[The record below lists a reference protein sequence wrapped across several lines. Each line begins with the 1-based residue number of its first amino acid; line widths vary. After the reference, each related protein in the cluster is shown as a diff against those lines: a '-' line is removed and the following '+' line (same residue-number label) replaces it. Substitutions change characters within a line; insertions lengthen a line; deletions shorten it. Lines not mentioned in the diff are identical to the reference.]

1 MAHNPRRLF
10 PGLTDRVNYPKPLPS
25 LIGFCVYT
33 SEAAAAHNRQRR
45 LLKLPSEPANL
56 LSPIP
61 SSKLMKS
68 KYILIAFA
76 FLTIAALGQTETT
89 PSPAPQAFETPG
101 RVPTKMFIPAELM
114 SGPLHS
120 VGDFAENDGMN
131 NTYFLYSGDDAWAVT
146 TGIALRTRIREIYA
160 IAKLREVSKTD
171 EFAQAMANAGK
182 QKIESVVGIVANPL
196 GTIQN
201 MPLGASRFFGRIGES
216 LKGGRTQG
224 EGNARQNAVGV
235 SKAKVAL
242 AVKLGVSPYSYNQE
256 LQTQLTNNAR
266 AIAMGG
272 LVVNAATA
280 AVGGPAGDVLTGLNI
295 NQTLQQTLVN
305 STPDDLRIINRK
317 KLFALGVTREN
328 ADAILM
334 HPWYSPWSETVMIDA
349 LSTIGVDPTAFLAN
363 ACNALTEEDATYFE
377 RLAQVLARY
386 HTEKAKVRSIRIE
399 SKAVCALDA
408 KGTLVFPLS
417 CDYAIWSEHA
427 AGRVAEFAA
436 LTQCQEDIKAL
447 AVWVDGKVSDRALQ
461 EFKSRKIDLATGVL
475 DKN

>member
-68 KYILIAFA
+68 KFILVALTFA
-76 FLTIAALGQTETT
+76 ATTALAQAQFATPPAAK
-89 PSPAPQAFETPG
+89 AFEILG
-101 RVPTKMFIPAELM
+101 RVPTKMFIPSDLI

-120 VGDFAENDGMN
+120 VSDFAENDGMN
-131 NTYFLYSGDDAWAVT
+131 NTYFLYSGNDAWAVT

-160 IAKLREVSKTD
+160 IAKLREMSKTD

-201 MPLGASRFFGRIGES
+201 IPLGASRFFGRIGES

-317 KLFALGVTREN
+317 KLFALNVSREN
-328 ADAILM
+328 ADAIL
-334 HPWYSPWSETVMIDA
+334 
-349 LSTIGVDPTAFLAN
+349 
-363 ACNALTEEDATYFE
+363 
-377 RLAQVLARY
+377 VL
-386 HTEKAKVRSIRIE
+386 
-399 SKAVCALDA
+399 
-408 KGTLVFPLS
+408 PLS

-436 LTQCQEDIKAL
+436 LTQGQEDIKGL
-447 AVWVDGKVSDRALQ
+447 AVWVDGKVSDRGTQ
-461 EFKSRKIDLATGVL
+461 ELKSRNIDLVTGVL
-475 DKN
+475 DKK

>member
-1 MAHNPRRLF
+1 
-10 PGLTDRVNYPKPLPS
+10 
-25 LIGFCVYT
+25 
-33 SEAAAAHNRQRR
+33 
-45 LLKLPSEPANL
+45 
-56 LSPIP
+56 
-61 SSKLMKS
+61 MKS

-76 FLTIAALGQTETT
+76 FLSIVALGQTETT
-89 PSPAPQAFETPG
+89 PSPAPQAFESPG
-101 RVPTKMFIPAELM
+101 RVPTKMFIPADLM

-131 NTYFLYSGDDAWAVT
+131 NTYFLYSGNDAWAVT

-160 IAKLREVSKTD
+160 IAKLREMSKTD
-171 EFAQAMANAGK
+171 EFAKAMANAGK
-182 QKIESVVGIVANPL
+182 QKVESVVGLVTNPL

-201 MPLGASRFFGRIGES
+201 IPLGASRFFGRIGES

-224 EGNARQNAVGV
+224 EGNALQNALGV

-256 LQTQLTNNAR
+256 LQTQLTQNAR
-266 AIAMGG
+266 AMALGG
-272 LVVNAATA
+272 LVVSAATA
-280 AVGGPAGDVLTGLNI
+280 AVGGPAGDVLTGLNV

-317 KLFALGVTREN
+317 KLFALNVSREN

-334 HPWYSPWSETVMIDA
+334 HPWYSPWTETIMIDA
-349 LSTIGVDPTAFLAN
+349 FSTIGIDPTAFLAD
-363 ACNALTEEDATYFE
+363 ACNALTEEDAIFFE

-386 HTEKAKVRSIRIE
+386 DTTKAQLRSIRVE
-399 SKAVCALDA
+399 SHAVCALDA
-408 KGTLVFPLS
+408 NGTLVFPLS

-436 LTQCQEDIKAL
+436 LTQGQEDIKGL
-447 AVWVDGKVSDRALQ
+447 AVWVDGKVSDRAAQ
-461 EFKSRKIDLATGVL
+461 ELKSRKIDLVTAVL
-475 DKN
+475 DKK

>member
-1 MAHNPRRLF
+1 
-10 PGLTDRVNYPKPLPS
+10 
-25 LIGFCVYT
+25 
-33 SEAAAAHNRQRR
+33 
-45 LLKLPSEPANL
+45 
-56 LSPIP
+56 
-61 SSKLMKS
+61 MKS
-68 KYILIAFA
+68 KYNLIAFA

-101 RVPTKMFIPAELM
+101 RVPTKMFMPAELM

-160 IAKLREVSKTD
+160 IAKLREMSKTD
-171 EFAQAMANAGK
+171 EFAQAMTNAGK
-182 QKIESVVGIVANPL
+182 QKIEGVVGIVTNPL

-201 MPLGASRFFGRIGES
+201 IPLGASRFFGRIGEAM
-216 LKGGRTQG
+216 KGGTTQG
-224 EGNARQNAVGV
+224 EGNAVQNMIGV

-256 LQTQLTNNAR
+256 LQTQLTSNAR
-266 AIAMGG
+266 AMALGG
-272 LVVNAATA
+272 LVVSAATA
-280 AVGGPAGDVLTGLNI
+280 AVGGPAGDVLTGLNV

-317 KLFALGVTREN
+317 KLFALKVSREN

-334 HPWYSPWSETVMIDA
+334 HPWYSPWTETIMIDA
-349 LSTIGVDPTAFLAN
+349 LSTIGVDPTAFLAD
-363 ACNALTEEDATYFE
+363 ACNALTEEDAIFFE

-386 HTEKAKVRSIRIE
+386 DTTKAQLRSIRVE
-399 SKAVCALDA
+399 SHAVCALDA
-408 KGTLVFPLS
+408 NGTLVFPLS

-436 LTQCQEDIKAL
+436 LTQGQEDIKGL
-447 AVWVDGKVSDRALQ
+447 AVWVDGKVSDRAAQ
-461 EFKSRKIDLATGVL
+461 ELKSRKIDLVTAVL
-475 DKN
+475 DKR

>member
-1 MAHNPRRLF
+1 
-10 PGLTDRVNYPKPLPS
+10 
-25 LIGFCVYT
+25 
-33 SEAAAAHNRQRR
+33 
-45 LLKLPSEPANL
+45 
-56 LSPIP
+56 
-61 SSKLMKS
+61 MKS
-68 KYILIAFA
+68 KYSLIAFA

-160 IAKLREVSKTD
+160 IAKLREMSKTD
-171 EFAQAMANAGK
+171 EFARAMANAGK
-182 QKIESVVGIVANPL
+182 QKIEGVVGIVTNPL

-201 MPLGASRFFGRIGES
+201 IPLGASRFFGRIGEAM
-216 LKGGRTQG
+216 KGGTTQG
-224 EGNARQNAVGV
+224 EGNALQNVIGI

-256 LQTQLTNNAR
+256 LQTQLTQNAR
-266 AIAMGG
+266 AMALGG
-272 LVVNAATA
+272 LVVSAATA
-280 AVGGPAGDVLTGLNI
+280 AVGGPAGDVLTGLNV

-305 STPDDLRIINRK
+305 STPDDLRMINRK
-317 KLFALGVTREN
+317 KLFALNVSREN

-334 HPWYSPWSETVMIDA
+334 HPWYSPWTETIMIDA
-349 LSTIGVDPTAFLAN
+349 LSTIGIDPTAFLAD
-363 ACNALTEEDATYFE
+363 ACNALTEEDAIFFE

-386 HTEKAKVRSIRIE
+386 ETTKAQLRSIRVE
-399 SKAVCALDA
+399 SHAVCALDA
-408 KGTLVFPLS
+408 NGTLVFPLS

-427 AGRVAEFAA
+427 AARVAEFAA
-436 LTQCQEDIKAL
+436 LTQGQEDIKGL
-447 AVWVDGKVSDRALQ
+447 AVWVDGKVSDRAAQ
-461 EFKSRKIDLATGVL
+461 ELKSRKIDLVTAVL
-475 DKN
+475 DKK

>member
-68 KYILIAFA
+68 KFILVALTFA
-76 FLTIAALGQTETT
+76 ATTALAQAQFATPPAAK
-89 PSPAPQAFETPG
+89 AFEIPG
-101 RVPTKMFIPAELM
+101 RVPTKMFIPSDLI

-131 NTYFLYSGDDAWAVT
+131 NTYFLYSGNDAWAVT

-160 IAKLREVSKTD
+160 IAKLREMSKTD
-171 EFAQAMANAGK
+171 EFVQAMANAGK
-182 QKIESVVGIVANPL
+182 QKVESVVGIVTNQL

-201 MPLGASRFFGRIGES
+201 IPRGASRFFGRIGES
-216 LKGGRTQG
+216 LKDGRSQG
-224 EGNARQNAVGV
+224 EGNALQNVIGI

-256 LQTQLTNNAR
+256 LQTQLANNAR
-266 AIAMGG
+266 AMALGG
-272 LVVNAATA
+272 LVVSAATA
-280 AVGGPAGDVLTGLNI
+280 AVGGPVGDVLTGLNV

-317 KLFALGVTREN
+317 KLFALNVTREN

-334 HPWYSPWSETVMIDA
+334 HPWYSPWTETIMIDA
-349 LSTIGVDPTAFLAN
+349 LSTIGVDPTAFLTN
-363 ACNALTEEDATYFE
+363 ACNALTEEDAIYFE

-386 HTEKAKVRSIRIE
+386 HAKKAKLRSIRTE

-408 KGTLVFPLS
+408 NGTLVFPLS
-417 CDYAIWSEHA
+417 CDYAIWSERA
-427 AGRVAEFAA
+427 AGRVGEITA
-436 LTQCQEDIKAL
+436 LVQGEEDIKGI
-447 AVWVDGKVSDRALQ
+447 AVWVDGKTSDRATQ
-461 EFKSRKIDLATGVL
+461 ELKNRKIDLSTGVL
-475 DKN
+475 DQK

>member
-1 MAHNPRRLF
+1 
-10 PGLTDRVNYPKPLPS
+10 
-25 LIGFCVYT
+25 
-33 SEAAAAHNRQRR
+33 
-45 LLKLPSEPANL
+45 
-56 LSPIP
+56 
-61 SSKLMKS
+61 MKS
-68 KYILIAFA
+68 KYNLIAFA

-101 RVPTKMFIPAELM
+101 RVPTKMFMPAELM

-160 IAKLREVSKTD
+160 IAKLREMSKTD
-171 EFAQAMANAGK
+171 EFAQAMTNAGK
-182 QKIESVVGIVANPL
+182 QKIEGVVGIVTNPL

-201 MPLGASRFFGRIGES
+201 IPLGASRFFGRIGEAM
-216 LKGGRTQG
+216 KGGTTQG
-224 EGNARQNAVGV
+224 EGNAVQNMIGV

-256 LQTQLTNNAR
+256 LQTQLTSNAR
-266 AIAMGG
+266 AMALGG
-272 LVVNAATA
+272 LVVSAATA
-280 AVGGPAGDVLTGLNI
+280 AVGGPAGDVLTGLNV

-317 KLFALGVTREN
+317 KLFALNVSREN

-334 HPWYSPWSETVMIDA
+334 HPWYSPWTETIMIDA
-349 LSTIGVDPTAFLAN
+349 LSTIGVDPTAFLAD
-363 ACNALTEEDATYFE
+363 ACNALTEEDAIFFE

-386 HTEKAKVRSIRIE
+386 DTTKAQLRSIRVE
-399 SKAVCALDA
+399 SHAVCALDA
-408 KGTLVFPLS
+408 NGTLVFPLS

-436 LTQCQEDIKAL
+436 LTQGQEDIKGL
-447 AVWVDGKVSDRALQ
+447 AVWVDGKVSDRAAQ
-461 EFKSRKIDLATGVL
+461 ELKSRKIDLVTAVL
-475 DKN
+475 DKR

>member
-1 MAHNPRRLF
+1 
-10 PGLTDRVNYPKPLPS
+10 
-25 LIGFCVYT
+25 
-33 SEAAAAHNRQRR
+33 
-45 LLKLPSEPANL
+45 
-56 LSPIP
+56 
-61 SSKLMKS
+61 MKS
-68 KYILIAFA
+68 KYSLIAFA

-160 IAKLREVSKTD
+160 IANLREMSKTD
-171 EFAQAMANAGK
+171 EFARAMANAGK
-182 QKIESVVGIVANPL
+182 QKIEGVVGIVTNPL

-201 MPLGASRFFGRIGES
+201 IPLGASRFFGRIGEAM
-216 LKGGRTQG
+216 KGGTTQG
-224 EGNARQNAVGV
+224 EGNAVQNMIGV
-235 SKAKVAL
+235 SKAKIAL

-256 LQTQLTNNAR
+256 LQTQLTSNAR
-266 AIAMGG
+266 AMALGG
-272 LVVNAATA
+272 LVVSAATA
-280 AVGGPAGDVLTGLNI
+280 AVGGPAGDVLMGLNV

-317 KLFALGVTREN
+317 KLFALNVSREN

-334 HPWYSPWSETVMIDA
+334 HPWYSPWTETIMIDA
-349 LSTIGVDPTAFLAN
+349 FSTIGIDPTAFLAD
-363 ACNALTEEDATYFE
+363 ACNALTEEDAIFFE

-386 HTEKAKVRSIRIE
+386 DTTKAQLRSIRVE
-399 SKAVCALDA
+399 SHAVCALDA
-408 KGTLVFPLS
+408 NGTLVFPLS

-436 LTQCQEDIKAL
+436 LTQGQEDIKGL
-447 AVWVDGKVSDRALQ
+447 AVWVDGKVSDRAAQ
-461 EFKSRKIDLATGVL
+461 ELKSRKIDLVTAVL
-475 DKN
+475 DKK

>member
-61 SSKLMKS
+61 SSRLHNLK
-68 KYILIAFA
+68 F
-76 FLTIAALGQTETT
+76 FLAALPFAPTT
-89 PSPAPQAFETPG
+89 PLAQAQFATPPAAKAFEVPG
-101 RVPTKMFIPAELM
+101 RVPTKMFIPSDLI

-131 NTYFLYSGDDAWAVT
+131 NTYFLYSGNDAWAVT

-160 IAKLREVSKTD
+160 IAKLREMSKTD

-201 MPLGASRFFGRIGES
+201 IPLGASRFFGRIGES

-224 EGNARQNAVGV
+224 EGHERQNAVGV

-256 LQTQLTNNAR
+256 LQTQLTQNAR

-317 KLFALGVTREN
+317 KLFALNVSREN

-334 HPWYSPWSETVMIDA
+334 HPWYSPWNETIMIDA
-349 LSTIGVDPTAFLAN
+349 LATIGVDPTAFLTD
-363 ACNALTEEDATYFE
+363 ACNALTEEDAIFFE
-377 RLAQVLARY
+377 RLSQVLARY
-386 HTEKAKVRSIRIE
+386 DTTKAQLRSIRVE
-399 SKAVCALDA
+399 SHAVCALDA
-408 KGTLVFPLS
+408 NGTLVFPLS

-436 LTQCQEDIKAL
+436 LTQGQEGHQSTRGVGGRESFRPRHARTEEPE
-447 AVWVDGKVSDRALQ
+447 DRLGHWCA
-461 EFKSRKIDLATGVL
+461 R
-475 DKN
+475 

>member
-1 MAHNPRRLF
+1 
-10 PGLTDRVNYPKPLPS
+10 
-25 LIGFCVYT
+25 
-33 SEAAAAHNRQRR
+33 

-68 KYILIAFA
+68 KFILVALTFA
-76 FLTIAALGQTETT
+76 ATTALAQAQFATPPAAK
-89 PSPAPQAFETPG
+89 AFEIPG
-101 RVPTKMFIPAELM
+101 RVPTKMFIPSDLI

-131 NTYFLYSGDDAWAVT
+131 NTYFLYSGNDAWAVT

-160 IAKLREVSKTD
+160 IAKLREMSKTD

-201 MPLGASRFFGRIGES
+201 IPLGASRFFGRIGES

-317 KLFALGVTREN
+317 KLFALNVSREN

-334 HPWYSPWSETVMIDA
+334 HPWYSPWNETIMIDA
-349 LSTIGVDPTAFLAN
+349 LSTIGVDPTAFLTN
-363 ACNALTEEDATYFE
+363 ACNALTEEDAIYFE

-436 LTQCQEDIKAL
+436 LTQGQEDIKGL
-447 AVWVDGKVSDRALQ
+447 AVWVDGKVSDRGTQ
-461 EFKSRKIDLATGVL
+461 ELKSRNIDLVTGVL
-475 DKN
+475 DKK